1 MRGIAARNSIFTAE
15 RADIEVMAQTTPHVP
30 APKTPEAARVR
41 ELVRQALRSR
51 ETIDAA
57 FELVRQPIVELATGR
72 VSHHELLLRM
82 RDDQGDLIKP
92 GEFVS
97 SIRDL
102 GADEQIDN
110 WVTARAVMMLVPT
123 IPDWGP
129 QLEINLSARTVL
141 SSGFFEQLTSVLNRR
156 KVDPDSLIIEV
167 AEGDA
172 VDPEKMRH
180 FMRRR
185 FRLAHHFSL
194 IDFESHGFESLNRLR
209 SAPYDMVKIDG
220 EFIRDL
226 PNSPSDQGIVTKVA
240 RMVGG
245 QGRRTVALHVGDAET
260 VSLLKE
266 AGVDYGQGYYLGQP
280 ESLRGRSARDGRPA
294 TVAAEQALA

>member
-1 MRGIAARNSIFTAE
+1 
-15 RADIEVMAQTTPHVP
+15 MALTTPHVP
-30 APKTPEAARVR
+30 APKTPEAHRLR
-41 ELVRQALRSR
+41 ELVRSALRSQ
-51 ETIDAA
+51 ETLDAA
-57 FELVRQPIVELATGR
+57 FELVRQPIVELTTGR

-82 RDDQGDLIKP
+82 RDEEGELIKP

-97 SIRDL
+97 AIRDL

-129 QLEINLSARTVL
+129 QLEINLSAKTVL
-141 SSGFFEQLTSVLNRR
+141 SSGFFEQLTSALNRR

-167 AEGDA
+167 AEGDS

-185 FRLAHHFSL
+185 FRLAYHFSAT
-194 IDFESHGFESLNRLR
+194 DFEFHGFESLNRLR
-209 SAPYDMVKIDG
+209 SLPYDMVKIDG
-220 EFIRDL
+220 DFIRDL
-226 PNSPSDQGIVTKVA
+226 PNSESDQALVTKVA
-240 RMVGG
+240 KLVTG
-245 QGRRTVALHVGDAET
+245 QGRRTVALHVGDSET

-280 ESLRGRSARDGRPA
+280 ESLRGRSAREGRPA
-294 TVAAEQALA
+294 TAAAQQALA

>member
-1 MRGIAARNSIFTAE
+1 VPIVEAMAAPSSNI
-15 RADIEVMAQTTPHVP
+15 P
-30 APKTPEAARVR
+30 APKTPEQAQTR
-41 ELVRQALRSR
+41 ELVRNALRNQG
-51 ETIDAA
+51 TLDAA
-57 FELVRQPIVELATGR
+57 FELVRQPIVELASGR

-82 RDDQGDLIKP
+82 RDEEGNLIKP

-129 QLEINLSARTVL
+129 QLEINLSAATIL
-141 SSGFFEQLTSVLNRR
+141 SDGFFEQLTSALHRR
-156 KVDPDSLIIEV
+156 KVSQDALIVEV
-167 AEGDA
+167 AQGDS

-194 IDFESHGFESLNRLR
+194 IDFESHGFESLNKLR
-209 SAPYDMVKIDG
+209 SLPYDMVKIDG
-220 EFIRDL
+220 ELVRNL
-226 PNSPSDQGIVTKVA
+226 PNSASDQGIVTKIA
-240 RMVGG
+240 RLVRG
-245 QGRRTVALHVGDAET
+245 QGRRTVAMHVEDADT
-260 VSLLKE
+260 VKLLKE

-280 ESLRGRSARDGRPA
+280 ESLRGRSAREGRPA